1 MIHFRAHLIKMKN
14 KLKMKEASVKVN
26 EKKLDNTLS
35 FSDDKNLNR
44 FFSQC
49 VREYLEEKIYF

>member
-1 MIHFRAHLIKMKN
+1 MKN